1 MNKYI
6 YDINEY
12 DFKSI
17 ISEIL
22 DCKNLSK
29 IHKEKNFINLIK
41 ESINNT
47 HKFQQSEY
55 HQKYYNN
62 FYLIKP
68 IYEKFLKNI
77 IKPIYLGENIVYQ
90 KIPTFRIHFPNGM
103 SVGMFHKDK
112 DLRDHKWHELIKED
126 NYYLPFTNTYDTNT
140 IWYETEE
147 DKQDYVPMECKYGE
161 IVKWDGTNLS
171 HGNKI
176 NITDDTRI
184 SIDFRVTSESFFK
197 DNNNKT
203 KNEKTSF
210 SIGGYYEII

>member
-1 MNKYI
+1 MKKFI
-6 YDINEY
+6 YNTNDY
-12 DFKSI
+12 DFNVI
-17 ISEIL
+17 ISKIL
-22 DCKNLSK
+22 NCNNLSK
-29 IHKEKNFINLIK
+29 IHGEKDFNSLIK

-62 FYLIKP
+62 FDLIKP
-68 IYEKFLKNI
+68 LYEKFLKEI
-77 IKPIYLGENIVYQ
+77 IKPLYLGENIVYQ

-112 DLRDHKWHELIKED
+112 DLRDYRWHELIKED
-126 NYYLPFTNTYDTNT
+126 NYYLPFTDSYGSNT

-147 DKQDYVPMECKYGE
+147 DKKDYTPMECKYGE

-176 NITDDTRI
+176 NETEHTRV
-184 SIDFRVTSESFFK
+184 SIDFRVTSESLFK
-197 DNNNKT
+197 NNNNKS

-210 SIGGYYEII
+210 VIGGYYQII